1 MNKPLYSALVVGAV
15 LLGLF
20 TPSHTAQA
28 LTVSPVRIELSGDP
42 GENLVS
48 DIVLLNEQDKSMT
61 FYFSA
66 ENFEAQ
72 GEDGTPNFVPGITDL
87 ASWITLLPA
96 VEGEDPNIVNLGP
109 QETVSRTFSVTIPE
123 DATPGG
129 HFAAIFFADTPP
141 SDSGSV
147 AVGAKV
153 GILVLL
159 TVSGEFEESGDL
171 LSFNTKDEQSFF
183 ESLPVRFEYRFQNE
197 GGDRVVPQG
206 EIQITNLFGMTKEDL
221 SINAAQN
228 NVLPQSIRKYEETWG
243 EAIVLEE
250 GELEPGF
257 WTTVGHQ
264 WENFAFGPYTA
275 TLNLVYGT
283 DDTEVES
290 AVRFW
295 VVPWHLLIVCALSG
309 IFVLVLFTFIIRHY
323 NHWIIAQAV
332 LARRNGQVSRT
343 ASPKKALPKKTTSKK
358 SPPKKKRT

>member
-1 MNKPLYSALVVGAV
+1 MNKSLYSALLVGAV

-20 TPSHTAQA
+20 TPSHAAQA

-72 GEDGTPNFVPGITDL
+72 GEDGTPNFVSGETDL

-96 VEGEDPNIVNLGP
+96 VEGEDPTIVNLGP
-109 QETVSRTFSVTIPE
+109 QETVSRTFSVKIPE

-141 SDSGSV
+141 ADSASV

-171 LSFNTKDEQSFF
+171 LSFNTKEEQSFF
-183 ESLPVRFEYRFQNE
+183 ESMPVRFEYRFQNE

-206 EIQITNLFGMTKEDL
+206 LIEISNLFGMTKEEIL
-221 SINAAQN
+221 VNAAQN

-243 EAIVLEE
+243 EDIVLEE
-250 GELEPGF
+250 GEMEPGF
-257 WTTVGHQ
+257 WSIVKHQ
-264 WENFAFGPYTA
+264 WNSFTFGRYTA
-275 TLNLVYGT
+275 TLQLVYGSE
-283 DDTEVES
+283 DTEVES
-290 AVRFW
+290 SVNFW
-295 VVPWHLLIVCALSG
+295 VVPWQLLSVVFVSG
-309 IFVLVLFTFIIRHY
+309 VFLLAAATFVIRHY

-332 LARRNGQVSRT
+332 AAHQNAEPGRPAPR
-343 ASPKKALPKKTTSKK
+343 KKSAAKK